1 MLIPIVPEVNKVLP
15 VQTAM
20 NCIPYEKIDAM
31 VKKAL
36 PPIQEVEYFMDP
48 DVFKL
53 RYQLSQDNGPRVK
66 KAWEI
71 LENLMKFSA
80 ECFPRYK
87 NLKLSNPWY
96 VIAILTGWG
105 PVSRQVYGDFIFH
118 GSV

>member
-1 MLIPIVPEVNKVLP
+1 
-15 VQTAM
+15 
-20 NCIPYEKIDAM
+20 M

-96 VIAILTGWG
+96 VIAILTGWS
-105 PVSRQVYGDFIFH
+105 PISRQVFGDFIFH